1 MLAFESSAKYQV
13 VFSTLS
19 RQRTINNFRAC
30 EKERKK
36 KTKKKHAE
44 PWGESLSENFNV
56 ASLTCNVDQLQC
68 VLVLCMNLNVI
79 SYIALSLMIPIAADK
94 RDMIYSID
102 EDS

>member
-13 VFSTLS
+13 VFSALS

-30 EKERKK
+30 EKEQKK
-36 KTKKKHAE
+36 QKNKHAE
-44 PWGESLSENFNV
+44 PWGEILSENFNV
-56 ASLTCNVDQLQC
+56 APLTCNVDQLQC

-79 SYIALSLMIPIAADK
+79 SCIALSLMIPIAADK